1 MIKGWSFLKIKDY
14 PIQIIDGDRGTNYPT
29 KEEFLQDGY
38 CLFLNTGNVTLSGF
52 HFDEKAFV
60 TEEKHKKLRKGH
72 LQRYDSVL
80 TTRGTIGNVAFYGD
94 SIPYDVVRINS
105 GMLILR
111 PDQSKLDPRFFYGL
125 LRSSIFQQQADLFR
139 YGAAQPQLPITT
151 LKHIRL
157 PLPPLPIQQK
167 VAGIL
172 SAYDDLIENNL
183 KRIKL
188 LEEMA
193 QITYEEWFVRLR
205 FPGHE
210 STPISSETGLPEGWT
225 NENINTLYRIKYG
238 KNLPQT
244 DISDKGQYPVYG
256 ASGVMGYY
264 HERNADKKIALIT
277 SRGNGSADVH
287 RTYEPAF
294 VTNNS
299 FLVLPNKGFEH
310 LELAFTINLL
320 KLAGLKNYCSGAA
333 QPQLTN
339 DALKGLTVVLPSR
352 MVIEAYNNEVMPAYE
367 AADNLRVQ
375 NQRLREARDILL
387 PRLMTGV
394 IDVES
399 YDPAQLLKEAA

>member
-1 MIKGWSFLKIKDY
+1 MMKGWELKKLAEICEFKYGKNLPEYSRISGPYPVYGSSAVVSYHKDFLVKGPGIIVGRKGTVGKVQFSKDNFFPIDTTFYIEPKNSSDLRFLYYRLGLCGLDDMNSDAAVPGLNRNAALNLKI
-14 PIQIIDGDRGTNYPT
+14 
-29 KEEFLQDGY
+29 
-38 CLFLNTGNVTLSGF
+38 
-52 HFDEKAFV
+52 FV
-60 TEEKHKKLRKGH
+60 
-72 LQRYDSVL
+72 
-80 TTRGTIGNVAFYGD
+80 
-94 SIPYDVVRINS
+94 
-105 GMLILR
+105 
-111 PDQSKLDPRFFYGL
+111 
-125 LRSSIFQQQADLFR
+125 
-139 YGAAQPQLPITT
+139 
-151 LKHIRL
+151 
-157 PLPPLPIQQK
+157 PPLPVQQK
-167 VAGIL
+167 IAGIL
-172 SAYDDLIENNL
+172 AAYDDLIENNL
-183 KRIKL
+183 KRIRL

-193 QITYEEWFVRLR
+193 QIIYQEWFVRLR

-210 STPISSETGLPEGWT
+210 SSPIDPETGLPERWK
-225 NENINTLYRIKYG
+225 NENINILYRIKYG

-244 DISDKGQYPVYG
+244 AISEKGQYPVYG

-339 DALKGLTVVLPSR
+339 DALKGLTVVLPNKI
-352 MVIEAYNNEVMPAYE
+352 VIEAYNNVVMPAYE

-394 IDVES
+394 IDAES